1 MGDGGTER
9 VDVLV
14 ARGPGRAETHRVQA
28 FVFLEELADVVLGQR
43 GLLIRREECELLVGR
58 RVEEHLNAGGGDA
71 GGLLVGVS
79 HARLVEAVGEEG
91 LAFGT
96 PENGIDARI
105 TLRSEP
111 YTQTT

>member
-1 MGDGGTER
+1 MLLWPIMCRKGRQLIINRFLYGRPGNGQACAFGG
-9 VDVLV
+9 
-14 ARGPGRAETHRVQA
+14 
-28 FVFLEELADVVLGQR
+28 FLG
-43 GLLIRREECELLVGR
+43 VGR
-58 RVEEHLNAGGGDA
+58 HAVQIPVMGKIACFGIEDDFPP

-79 HARLVEAVGEEG
+79 HARLVEAVGEED

>member
-1 MGDGGTER
+1 M
-9 VDVLV
+9 
-14 ARGPGRAETHRVQA
+14 
-28 FVFLEELADVVLGQR
+28 
-43 GLLIRREECELLVGR
+43 LVGR
-58 RVEEHLNAGGGDA
+58 RVEEHLNADGGDA